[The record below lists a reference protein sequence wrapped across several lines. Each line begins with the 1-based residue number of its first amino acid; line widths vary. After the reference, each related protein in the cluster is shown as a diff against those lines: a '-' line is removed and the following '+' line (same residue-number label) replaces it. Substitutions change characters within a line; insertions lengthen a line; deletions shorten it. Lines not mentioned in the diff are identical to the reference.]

1 MDLNWAKD
9 FWVPLAVLLGAS
21 LGGSLLTW
29 GVRSLGKKAKK
40 AADVPAK
47 LEEYGKA
54 IVTLTEGVCKDREE
68 TQKAQARTDEAIRV
82 LLSVSS
88 HGNAGVRALVEANR
102 QSLNGS
108 YDRTMKHLDDADKEQ
123 QEFLTSSY
131 GGK

>member
-9 FWVPLAVLLGAS
+9 FWVPAGVLVSGS
-21 LGGSLLTW
+21 VGGSLLTW
-29 GVRSLGKKAKK
+29 MVRSLGKKARK
-40 AADVPAK
+40 AGDVVAK
-47 LEEYGKA
+47 IDA
-54 IVTLTEGVCKDREE
+54 LTEGVCKDREE
-68 TQKAQARTDEAIRV
+68 NQKAQMRTDEAIRV

-123 QEFLTSSY
+123 QEFLTSSD